1 MKRNLTV
8 VCILT
13 GLCVA
18 AFAATTVIGFVF
30 GVLPVGIIGAMML
43 LIALWVFAGS
53 IYRERVYEAFDAR
66 YHAGDYVAARAILDR
81 AERNH
86 FLYPIARI
94 IVLQMYVRV
103 ALAQDDTATAERYV
117 SRLRHN
123 GGDGWKYRTAY
134 FIVLLNL
141 DWGDVPAATAEYE
154 AFRNAC
160 ANSEIYRTRI
170 ETLDAIFA
178 NIHGEARPMPEAAK
192 QSRYPILHRV
202 VQKYC

>member
-18 AFAATTVIGFVF
+18 VFAATTVIGFVF
-30 GVLPVGIIGAMML
+30 DVLPVGIIGAMML
-43 LIALWVFAGS
+43 LVSLWVFAGS
-53 IYRERVYEAFDAR
+53 IYRERVYAAFDAR
-66 YHAGDYVAARAILDR
+66 YRAGDYVAARAILDR

-94 IVLQMYVRV
+94 IVLQMYVKV

-202 VQKYC
+202 VQRYC